1 MTVKPPA
8 NKLSKITLGTRGS
21 PLALAQTELV
31 RAGLA
36 KIDQALS
43 IEIKI
48 IKTSGDWTAGQK
60 EAPLEESQG
69 GKSLFAKELEEAL
82 MTGEIDAAVHS
93 MKDMETDLPN
103 GLVIPFMLPRA
114 DARDVFLSNIAQ
126 KIDDLPEGSL
136 VGTVSPRRASFVLSC
151 RPDLRIVPL
160 RGNVQTRIDKML
172 SGQVDA
178 TILARAGLARLGLPQ
193 ADIKPIPIEDMVP
206 AAGQGA
212 VGIEIRAEEVQKLS
226 IIGQI
231 SCSKTYVCVNL
242 ERAVLSGFGGSC
254 RTPVGVH
261 AQPFEDHI
269 LLHICLLSPDGS
281 SREETRHR
289 LEYNW
294 GSNEG
299 EEVLVLTSDE
309 LGQKLRRSTL
319 ARAMHV

>member
-1 MTVKPPA
+1 MTVKLPA
-8 NKLSKITLGTRGS
+8 KKLSKITLGTRGS
-21 PLALAQTELV
+21 PLALAQAELV
-31 RAGLA
+31 RTGLA
-36 KIDQALS
+36 KIDPALS

-69 GKSLFAKELEEAL
+69 GKSLFTKELEEAL
-82 MTGEIDAAVHS
+82 AAGEIDAAVHS
-93 MKDMETDLPN
+93 MKDMETDLPE

-114 DARDVFLSNIAQ
+114 DVRDIFLSNIAQ
-126 KIDDLPEGSL
+126 KVDDLSVGSS
-136 VGTVSPRRASFVLSC
+136 VGTVSPRRAAFVLSK

-193 ADIKPIPIEDMVP
+193 ADINPIPIGEMVP

-212 VGIEIRAEEVQKLS
+212 VGIEIRAEEVRKLS

-254 RTPVGVH
+254 RTPIGVH

-281 SREETRHR
+281 AREEGKHH
-289 LEYNW
+289 LEFDW
-294 GSNEG
+294 GEG
-299 EEVLVLTSDE
+299 SGQALLQTAYE
-309 LGQKLRRSTL
+309 LGQKLRLSAL
-319 ARAMHV
+319 AGEMHV